1 MRFKIILFILLTGL
15 SLSTINGSAQTISTD
30 NISKVKVDQLSDQ
43 QILAIWAKFEASGLS
58 EDDAMKMLID
68 RGLDPTEADKF
79 KKRLAEV
86 QSGGKGKTTVPA
98 VKKPDLNVGR
108 DTTPVV
114 SPKPVI
120 KPSKI
125 YGSDFFSNPN
135 LKFEPNL
142 RLATPK
148 GYVLGPDDEVVV
160 LLNGLNETN
169 LTAKISPDGNLK
181 IPNAGLVYVNG
192 YTIEQ
197 ATSLIKQKMQKVY
210 PALASGQ
217 TKLTVNLG
225 SVRSIRVTVIGEA
238 MQPGTYT
245 ISSLSTLFNA
255 LYLSGGPSAGG
266 SLRNIEVIRGNRVIK
281 SVDFYSFLQRGIL
294 DGNVSLQDQD
304 VIRIPVYSKRV
315 AIDGQVKRPGLY
327 ELKDAETLADLIRYT
342 GGFSDQAYR
351 DIAKVTQITSKER
364 SVKDIPSDLFDRFV
378 LHNADSVYFGAV
390 LTRFANRVVIEGA
403 VYRPGTFELS
413 STTTLKSLIA
423 KADGLRDDASLNQGY
438 IKRISPNLD
447 KLMIPFDLS
456 KVMSGASTDI
466 ALVREDS
473 VMIFSVQELKDE
485 SSITMGGFVRMP
497 GNFTYRKGMTVADA
511 VAMAG
516 GFTNDAAS
524 HRLEISRLVKNTS
537 DQISN
542 QLLTVI
548 TVNLDSALSSASG
561 DLPLEPLDYLYV
573 PRLVNYRTLGSV
585 KVRGEVLFPGDYPVQ
600 RRDETGNEF
609 IIRAGGVTPI
619 GSLANARIFRKGVR
633 VDIDLTGQDRR
644 QAKSSMIF
652 MAGDSVYVPRETPFV
667 EVAGAV
673 NNPQLLNYVSRNFT
687 YYTNAAGGLKENA
700 RMRGAYVQYAN
711 GTNQPVKHFLFFRN
725 YPTIKPG
732 SRIIVPEK
740 TFKLKLGVGE
750 ISAIT
755 SAIGALVTLIAI
767 LVK

>member
-1 MRFKIILFILLTGL
+1 MRFKIILFILFTGL
-15 SLSTINGSAQTISTD
+15 TLSAFRGLAQTISTD

-43 QILAIWAKFEASGLS
+43 QIMAIWAKFEASGLS
-58 EDDAMKMLID
+58 EDEAMKMLID
-68 RGLDPTEADKF
+68 RGLDPAEADKF

-86 QSGGKGKTTVPA
+86 QAGGKGKSDATLT
-98 VKKPDLNVGR
+98 VKKPELKVGR

-120 KPSKI
+120 KPSKV
-125 YGSDFFSNPN
+125 YGSDFFSNAN

-142 RLATPK
+142 RVATPK

-160 LLNGLNETN
+160 LLNGLNETS

-181 IPNAGLVYVNG
+181 IPNAGLVYLNG
-192 YTIEQ
+192 YSIEQ

-238 MQPGTYT
+238 VQPGTYT
-245 ISSLSTLFNA
+245 LSSLSTLFNA
-255 LYLSGGPSAGG
+255 LYLSGGPSVGG
-266 SLRNIEVIRGNRVIK
+266 SLRNIEVIRGNRVIRT
-281 SVDFYSFLQRGIL
+281 VDFYSFLQRGVL
-294 DGNVSLQDQD
+294 DGNISLQDQD
-304 VIRIPVYSKRV
+304 VIRIPVYTKRV

-327 ELKDAETLADLIRYT
+327 ELKDAETLADLIKYT

-351 DIAKVTQITSKER
+351 DIAKVTQFTNKER
-364 SVKDIPSDLFDRFV
+364 SVKDISSDLFDRFV
-378 LHNADSVYFGAV
+378 LRNADSVYFGAV

-403 VYRPGTFELS
+403 VYRPGVFELS
-413 STTTLKSLIA
+413 PNTTLKSLIA

-438 IKRISPNLD
+438 IKRVSPNLD

-456 KVMSGASTDI
+456 KVLQGSGDI
-466 ALVREDS
+466 PLLREDS
-473 VMIFSVQELKDE
+473 VMVFSVQDLKDE

-537 DQISN
+537 DVVSN
-542 QLLTVI
+542 QLLTII
-548 TVNLDSALSSASG
+548 TVNLDSALASSAG

-585 KVRGEVLFPGDYPVQ
+585 RIRGEVLFPGDYPVQ

-609 IIRAGGVTPI
+609 ISRAGGVTPV
-619 GSLANARIFRKGVR
+619 GSLANAKIFRNGVR
-633 VDIDLTGQDRR
+633 VDIDLTGQDKR
-644 QAKSSMIF
+644 QIKSSLIF
-652 MAGDSVYVPRETPFV
+652 MAGDSVFIPRETPFV

-673 NNPQLLNYVSRNFT
+673 NNPQLLNYVSRSFK
-687 YYTNAAGGLKENA
+687 YYTNAAGGTKENA
-700 RMRGAYVQYAN
+700 RLKGAYVQYAN

-725 YPTIKPG
+725 YPTITPG
-732 SRIIVPEK
+732 SKIIVPEK

>member
-1 MRFKIILFILLTGL
+1 MRFKIILFILFTGL
-15 SLSTINGSAQTISTD
+15 TLINFRGSAQTISTD

-58 EDDAMKMLID
+58 EDAAMKMLID

-79 KKRLAEV
+79 KKRLSEV
-86 QSGGKGKTTVPA
+86 QAGGKGKSDATVSI
-98 VKKPDLNVGR
+98 KKPELKVGR

-160 LLNGLNETN
+160 LLNGLNETSV
-169 LTAKISPDGNLK
+169 TAKISPDGNLK
-181 IPNAGLVYVNG
+181 IPNAGLVYLNG

-197 ATSLIKQKMQKVY
+197 ATNLIKQKMQKVY

-245 ISSLSTLFNA
+245 LSSLSTLFNA
-255 LYLSGGPSAGG
+255 LYLSGGPAPGG

-281 SVDFYSFLQRGIL
+281 TVDFYTFLQRGVL
-294 DGNVSLQDQD
+294 EGNVSLQDQD
-304 VIRIPVYSKRV
+304 VIRIPVYTKRV

-327 ELKDAETLADLIRYT
+327 ELKNAETLSDLITYT
-342 GGFSDQAYR
+342 GGFSDLAYR
-351 DIAKVTQITSKER
+351 DIAKVTQITNKER
-364 SVKDIPSDLFDRFV
+364 SVKDIPADLFDRFV
-378 LHNADSVYFGAV
+378 LRNADSVYFGAV
-390 LTRFANRVVIEGA
+390 LSRFANRVVIEGA
-403 VYRPGTFELS
+403 VYRPGTFEL
-413 STTTLKSLIA
+413 TPNTTLKSLIA

-456 KVMSGASTDI
+456 KLLSGSNDI
-466 ALVREDS
+466 PLLREDS
-473 VMIFSVQELKDE
+473 VMIFSVQDLKDE

-497 GNFTYRKGMTVADA
+497 GNFTYRKGMTVGDA

-537 DQISN
+537 DVVSN
-542 QLLTVI
+542 QLLTII
-548 TVNLDSALSSASG
+548 TVNLDSALSSSAG

-585 KVRGEVLFPGDYPVQ
+585 RIRGEVLFPGDYPVQ

-609 IIRAGGVTPI
+609 IIRAGGITPV
-619 GSLANARIFRKGVR
+619 GSLANAKIYRNGTR
-633 VDIDLTGQDRR
+633 VDIDLTGQDKR
-644 QAKSSMIF
+644 QVKSSMIF
-652 MAGDSVYVPRETPFV
+652 MAGDSVYIPRETPFV
-667 EVAGAV
+667 EVVGAV
-673 NNPQLLNYVSRNFT
+673 NNPQLLNYVSRSFK
-687 YYTNAAGGLKENA
+687 YYTNAAGGTKENA
-700 RMRGAYVQYAN
+700 RLKGAYVQYAN

-725 YPTIKPG
+725 YPTVTPG
-732 SRIIVPEK
+732 SKIVVPEK